1 MIDST
6 ILAGLLGV
14 GGSIAGTILG
24 YRLNNSKADVNVYI
38 DNRVVVY
45 YLRNNFCMYLPLT
58 VTNEGSKS
66 ATISDFRVTLISPTN
81 QEWTLYWSCFA
92 EDNTHKGDSWS
103 DNERASPIL
112 IHGNSGNQYHIKL
125 VENTTTSQGLSSV
138 LLPAGE
144 YKIKLEYFDR
154 NRKPVSNQMYKLKI
168 NTEFQELLEER
179 RKDFDELGTVIFPL
193 TQDTEKA

>member
-24 YRLNNSKADVNVYI
+24 YKLNNSKADVNVYI

-45 YLRNNFCMYLPLT
+45 YLKKEFCMYLPLT
-58 VTNEGSKS
+58 ITNEGSKS
-66 ATISDFRVTLISPTN
+66 STISDFRVTLVSPTN
-81 QEWTLYWSCFA
+81 QEWTLYWLCFA
-92 EDNTHKGDSWS
+92 EDNTFKGESWS
-103 DNERASPIL
+103 DDKRASPIL
-112 IHGNSGNQYHIKL
+112 IHGNSGNQYHVKL
-125 VENTTTSQGLSSV
+125 IETTATSQGLSSV

-154 NRKPVSNQMYKLKI
+154 NRKPVSNQEYKFKI
-168 NTEFQELLEER
+168 DTEFQQILAER
-179 RKDFDELGTVIFPL
+179 REDFDNLGTVIFNL
-193 TQDTEKA
+193 TQGAEKA